1 MNTAIVLSGGRGSR
15 MNSSIPKQYL
25 KIAGKPLLFYSLDAF
40 QQNDNIDNIII
51 VANEDYIDYIKT
63 EIVNKYNIS
72 KVSTIVAGGSE
83 RYDSVYCGLKAITE
97 NAYCN
102 SKTITENAYCNDKA
116 ISEDVCC
123 RIEKITKNENKENYV
138 FIHDGARPCI
148 SQQVINNCLRDVR
161 ISKACVAAVPVKDT
175 IKVADNEGYSINT
188 PDRKTLWQIQTPQVF
203 SEELITNAYKK
214 MYENDQTAGI
224 TDDAMVVERFTD
236 NKVKMVKS
244 DYKNIKVTTP
254 EDLKI
259 AEIFLLDK

>member
-51 VANEDYIDYIKT
+51 VANEDYMDYIKT

-72 KVSTIVAGGSE
+72 KVLTIVAGGSE

-97 NAYCN
+97 N
-102 SKTITENAYCNDKA
+102 
-116 ISEDVCC
+116 
-123 RIEKITKNENKENYV
+123 ENKENYV

-148 SQQVINNCLRDVR
+148 SQQVIDNCLRDVR

-188 PDRKTLWQIQTPQVF
+188 PNRKTLWQIQTPQVF

-214 MYENDQTAGI
+214 MYENSQTAGI

-236 NKVKMVKS
+236 ERVKMVKS

>member
-123 RIEKITKNENKENYV
+123 SIEKITKNENKENYV

-148 SQQVINNCLRDVR
+148 SQQVIDNCLRDVR

-175 IKVADNEGYSINT
+175 IKVADKEGYSINT

-214 MYENDQTAGI
+214 MYESGQTAGI

-236 NKVKMVKS
+236 NKVKMVES

>member
-63 EIVNKYNIS
+63 EIVNKYSIS

-116 ISEDVCC
+116 ISEDICC
-123 RIEKITKNENKENYV
+123 SIEKITKNENKENYV

-148 SQQVINNCLRDVR
+148 SQQVIDNCLRDVR

-214 MYENDQTAGI
+214 MYESGQTAGI

-236 NKVKMVKS
+236 NKVKMVES

>member
-51 VANEDYIDYIKT
+51 VANEDYMDYIKT

-72 KVSTIVAGGSE
+72 KVLAVVAGGSE

-123 RIEKITKNENKENYV
+123 SIEEITKNENKENYV

-148 SQQVINNCLRDVR
+148 SQQVIDNCLRDVR

-203 SEELITNAYKK
+203 LGKLIINAYTK
-214 MYENDQTAGI
+214 MYENGQTEGI

-236 NKVKMVKS
+236 KRVKMVKS

>member
-51 VANEDYIDYIKT
+51 VANEDYMDYIKT

-72 KVSTIVAGGSE
+72 KVLAIVAGGSE

-102 SKTITENAYCNDKA
+102 DKA

-123 RIEKITKNENKENYV
+123 SIEEITKNENKENYV

-148 SQQVINNCLRDVR
+148 SQQVIDKCLRDVR

-203 SEELITNAYKK
+203 LGKLITNAYTK
-214 MYENDQTAGI
+214 MYESGQTEGI

-236 NKVKMVKS
+236 KRVKMVKS